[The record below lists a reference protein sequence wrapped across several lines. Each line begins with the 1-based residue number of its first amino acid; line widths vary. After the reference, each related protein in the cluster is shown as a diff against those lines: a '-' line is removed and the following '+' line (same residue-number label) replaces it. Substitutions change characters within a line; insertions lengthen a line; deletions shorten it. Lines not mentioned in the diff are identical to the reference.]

1 MGHGLLAGSLCTDSA
16 PLHACVQRPHPSCRP
31 LHLQA
36 RSQVQCWAGPH
47 ANMVA
52 RPIDLVAGVEGH
64 RCVRVRVRVGVGVS
78 VAACVRVHR
87 RARACAGRRADVLVL
102 VCACVFVVTTLRCMG
117 FV

>member
-64 RCVRVRVRVGVGVS
+64 RCVRVRVGVGVS

>member
-64 RCVRVRVRVGVGVS
+64 RCVRVRVGVGVS

-117 FV
+117 LV